1 MVRYL
6 CVAWFLKIIS
16 PCFMGA
22 LAAVA
27 VVDCMDDDDA
37 VQQAGRSHLFGF
49 AVALDLLEALHG
61 FLADVPNPLGR
72 SLDQFRM
79 VFRLPSSLYGAQCF
93 ALAVELDLSLCQI

>member
-1 MVRYL
+1 MRYL

-37 VQQAGRSHLFGF
+37 VQQAGRSHLLGF
-49 AVALDLLEALHG
+49 AVMIDLFEALYR

-72 SLDQFRM
+72 SLGQFRM
-79 VFRLPSSLYGAQCF
+79 VFRLPRSLCGEQCF